1 MADYES
7 IHGTRVKYL
16 TSDPTL
22 DSSYEGQVWY
32 NSTSGTNKG
41 LVQIKATSSGGNMAT
56 ARFGSAAG
64 GAGPQSASIFFGGAT
79 NTPGT
84 SITAASEEYFG
95 FSWFTTANLNT
106 ARYYLSGFGTQ
117 SAAVAAGGFVTTNKS
132 EVEEYNGSSWSE
144 VNDIPTAGRSQ
155 GAAGTLTAGLIFG
168 AANSPQVKTFEY
180 DGTNWTAGGDLNT
193 GRKYMAGTGTQ
204 TAALA
209 AGGSFGLP
217 VQSNDTEE
225 YDGSSWTSVN
235 NFNTARRALTG
246 FGIQTSSAI
255 GGGTNGSSNQTGIEE
270 YDGTNWTTSPATLST
285 ARRYLSGF
293 GTSLNA
299 GVFCGGKNGTVYNNT
314 EEYGSSTTVTTAAA
328 WSSGTTIPISVHS
341 SGSATNGPQNA
352 NLMFGGYTA
361 PGRVDTV
368 NEYNGS
374 SWTSGNTTPSVYA
387 DGQQGGTQTA
397 AFGAGGY
404 QPSRTNATIEYD
416 GTNWSAGGAL
426 AHPLSQGGGCGTLT
440 AGLCF
445 GGEGA
450 PSPVGHNSTQEYD
463 GSSWTTVNNMASP
476 IKGDPT
482 AFGIQTAAIQNSG
495 TNPASSEGAMPTSPS
510 NFVRTSQSYDGTTW
524 TAVASSSMGGRNC
537 AGFGT
542 QSDGVSAGGEA
553 APATNGLYRT
563 EQWDGT
569 GWTNV
574 ANLSTNSQHA
584 APGGDAPAGLYM
596 GGTGAPSL
604 VNTTQ
609 EFARTVETVTA
620 STLTTS

>member
-1 MADYES
+1 
-7 IHGTRVKYL
+7 
-16 TSDPTL
+16 
-22 DSSYEGQVWY
+22 
-32 NSTSGTNKG
+32 
-41 LVQIKATSSGGNMAT
+41 MAT
-56 ARFGSAAG
+56 ARGYMG
-64 GAGPQSASIFFGGAT
+64 
-79 NTPGT
+79 
-84 SITAASEEYFG
+84 
-95 FSWFTTANLNT
+95 
-106 ARYYLSGFGTQ
+106 GFGTA
-117 SAAVAAGGFVTTNKS
+117 SAAVGATGYVPGG
-132 EVEEYNGSSWSE
+132 
-144 VNDIPTAGRSQ
+144 PTPTRIQ
-155 GAAGTLTAGLIFG
+155 
-168 AANSPQVKTFEY
+168 
-180 DGTNWTAGGDLNT
+180 
-193 GRKYMAGTGTQ
+193 
-204 TAALA
+204 
-209 AGGSFGLP
+209 
-217 VQSNDTEE
+217 TEE
-225 YDGSSWTSVN
+225 Y
-235 NFNTARRALTG
+235 A
-246 FGIQTSSAI
+246 
-255 GGGTNGSSNQTGIEE
+255 
-270 YDGTNWTTSPATLST
+270 
-285 ARRYLSGF
+285 
-293 GTSLNA
+293 
-299 GVFCGGKNGTVYNNT
+299 
-314 EEYGSSTTVTTAAA
+314 SSTTVTTAAA
-328 WSSGTTIPISVHS
+328 WSSGGTIPISVHS

-352 NLMFGGYTA
+352 NLMFGGYNSV
-361 PGRVDTV
+361 GRINTV

-374 SWTSGNTTPSVYA
+374 SWTSGNNTPSVYA

-426 AHPLSQGGGCGTLT
+426 AYPLSQGGGCGTLT

-450 PSPVGHNSTQEYD
+450 PGPVGHNSTQEYN

-495 TNPASSEGAMPTSPS
+495 TNPASSEGAMPTSPTS
-510 NFVRTSQSYDGTTW
+510 FVRTSQAYDGTSW
-524 TAVASSSMGGRNC
+524 TSVASSSLGGRNC

-553 APATNGLYRT
+553 APATAGMFRT

-569 GWTNV
+569 GWSNV

-609 EFARTVETVTA
+609 EFERTVETVTA

>member
-1 MADYES
+1 MSDYKS
-7 IHGTRVKYL
+7 ILGKPIKLV
-16 TSDPTL
+16 SANL
-22 DSSYEGQVWY
+22 DNAQAEGQVWY
-32 NSTSGTNKG
+32 NSTTGEFKDLP
-41 LVQIKATSSGGNMAT
+41 LVKAWSSSGNMGT
-56 ARFGSAAG
+56 ARYLIGSCGSQTAALGFGGYSGSNKNDTEEYNGFNWTAG
-64 GAGPQSASIFFGGAT
+64 G
-79 NTPGT
+79 
-84 SITAASEEYFG
+84 
-95 FSWFTTANLNT
+95 NLNT
-106 ARYYLSGFGTQ
+106 ARWG
-117 SAAVAAGGFVTTNKS
+117 
-132 EVEEYNGSSWSE
+132 
-144 VNDIPTAGRSQ
+144 
-155 GAAGTLTAGLIFG
+155 
-168 AANSPQVKTFEY
+168 
-180 DGTNWTAGGDLNT
+180 
-193 GRKYMAGTGTQ
+193 MAGAGSQ
-204 TAALA
+204 SAALA
-209 AGGSFGLP
+209 AGGFVSAASAL
-217 VQSNDTEE
+217 TEE
-225 YDGSSWTSVN
+225 YNG
-235 NFNTARRALTG
+235 TAWSEQNDMPTAMRDTTG
-246 FGIQTSSAI
+246 AGTQTAAVTC
-255 GGGTNGSSNQTGIEE
+255 GGNPPSPGLSGATQE
-270 YDGTNWTTSPATLST
+270 YDGTNWTTSPGSMSVARST
-285 ARRYLSGF
+285 ATAFGLQTAAIVAGGNEPGINSAEQYDGTNWTSISNLNSPAYSLASAANGTTSSGITF
-293 GTSLNA
+293 GGASPAGTGLTQTEEWNGTSWTISSGSLAA
-299 GVFCGGKNGTVYNNT
+299 GKWKLGGGGTASAGLKFGGGPPPSGNVAT
-314 EEYGSSTTVTTAAA
+314 EEYNSSLTAITAAA
-328 WSSGTTIPISVHS
+328 WSSGGTIPISVHS

-450 PSPVGHNSTQEYD
+450 PSPVGHNSTQEYN

-495 TNPASSEGAMPTSPS
+495 TNPASSEGAMPTSPT

-553 APATNGLYRT
+553 APATAGLYRT

-596 GGTGAPSL
+596 GGTGAPGL

-609 EFARTVETVTA
+609 EFTKSTTA
-620 STLTTS
+620 LNIKTISTS